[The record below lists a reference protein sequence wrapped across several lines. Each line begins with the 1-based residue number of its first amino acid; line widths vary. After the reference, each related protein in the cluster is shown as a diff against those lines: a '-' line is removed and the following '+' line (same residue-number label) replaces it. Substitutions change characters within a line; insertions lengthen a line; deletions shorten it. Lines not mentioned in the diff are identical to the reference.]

1 MRNTT
6 QQQNHSQ
13 PTYLSHKLADQRIIN
28 TSISTRELLVLLFSF
43 CNIISIMKRK
53 TTAASAASAARSK
66 KPSVLLGKPQN
77 VYVAPSNDMTREELS
92 AWRKE
97 ERRKRNR
104 ASAAASRHKTQSKIA
119 ELSLEVSLWKTRCED
134 MQDKMMKLQRQ
145 VDLLT
150 RAQSPTQEQQQQQQH
165 LVSPPSSHLNSPS
178 SMSLEG
184 QPPIVTSSLDTKK
197 CLPPPLMLSPA
208 SLMDQTSSPVENKAD
223 ITSPSNVDLS
233 KKHLNMISRQA

>member
-1 MRNTT
+1 
-6 QQQNHSQ
+6 
-13 PTYLSHKLADQRIIN
+13 
-28 TSISTRELLVLLFSF
+28 
-43 CNIISIMKRK
+43 
-53 TTAASAASAARSK
+53 
-66 KPSVLLGKPQN
+66 
-77 VYVAPSNDMTREELS
+77 MTREELS

-150 RAQSPTQEQQQQQQH
+150 RAQSPTQEQQQLQH
-165 LVSPPSSHLNSPS
+165 LVSPPSSNPNSPS

-184 QPPIVTSSLDTKK
+184 QPSIVTSSLDTKK

-223 ITSPSNVDLS
+223 ITSSSNVDLS

>member
-1 MRNTT
+1 
-6 QQQNHSQ
+6 
-13 PTYLSHKLADQRIIN
+13 
-28 TSISTRELLVLLFSF
+28 
-43 CNIISIMKRK
+43 MKRK
-53 TTAASAASAARSK
+53 TTAASAARSK

-119 ELSLEVSLWKTRCED
+119 ELEGQASLWKTRCEE
-134 MQDKMMKLQRQ
+134 MEEKMKQLERQ
-145 VDLLT
+145 IHLLT
-150 RAQSPTQEQQQQQQH
+150 RAQSPTQEQQQQH
-165 LVSPPSSHLNSPS
+165 LVSPPSSHPNSPS
-178 SMSLEG
+178 SMSSLEG
-184 QPPIVTSSLDTKK
+184 QPSIVTSSLDTKK
-197 CLPPPLMLSPA
+197 FLPPPPLMLSPA

-223 ITSPSNVDLS
+223 ITSSSNVDLS

>member
-1 MRNTT
+1 
-6 QQQNHSQ
+6 
-13 PTYLSHKLADQRIIN
+13 
-28 TSISTRELLVLLFSF
+28 
-43 CNIISIMKRK
+43 MKRK
-53 TTAASAASAARSK
+53 TTATAASAATKKK

-119 ELSLEVSLWKTRCED
+119 DLEGQVSLWKTRCEE
-134 MQDKMMKLQRQ
+134 MQEQMLQLQRQ
-145 VDLLT
+145 IDMLT
-150 RAQSPTQEQQQQQQH
+150 RAQSPTQEQQQLQH
-165 LVSPPSSHLNSPS
+165 LVSPPSS
-178 SMSLEG
+178 MSLEEG
-184 QPPIVTSSLDTKK
+184 QPSIVTSSLDTKK
-197 CLPPPLMLSPA
+197 FLPPPPLMLSPA

-223 ITSPSNVDLS
+223 ITSSSNVDVS

>member
-1 MRNTT
+1 
-6 QQQNHSQ
+6 
-13 PTYLSHKLADQRIIN
+13 
-28 TSISTRELLVLLFSF
+28 LLFSF
-43 CNIISIMKRK
+43 CNITSISIMKRK
-53 TTAASAASAARSK
+53 TTAASAARSK

-150 RAQSPTQEQQQQQQH
+150 RAQSPTQEQQQLQH
-165 LVSPPSSHLNSPS
+165 LVSPPSSNPNSPS

-184 QPPIVTSSLDTKK
+184 QPSIVTSSLDTKK
-197 CLPPPLMLSPA
+197 FLPPPLMLSPA

-223 ITSPSNVDLS
+223 ITSSSNVDLS

>member
-1 MRNTT
+1 
-6 QQQNHSQ
+6 
-13 PTYLSHKLADQRIIN
+13 
-28 TSISTRELLVLLFSF
+28 
-43 CNIISIMKRK
+43 MKRK
-53 TTAASAASAARSK
+53 TTAASAARSK

-150 RAQSPTQEQQQQQQH
+150 SAQSPTQEQQQLQH
-165 LVSPPSSHLNSPS
+165 LVSPPSSNPNSPS

-184 QPPIVTSSLDTKK
+184 QPSIVTSSLDTKK
-197 CLPPPLMLSPA
+197 FLPPPPLMLSPA

-223 ITSPSNVDLS
+223 ITSSSNVDLS

>member
-1 MRNTT
+1 
-6 QQQNHSQ
+6 
-13 PTYLSHKLADQRIIN
+13 
-28 TSISTRELLVLLFSF
+28 
-43 CNIISIMKRK
+43 MKRK
-53 TTAASAASAARSK
+53 TTAAPPPKKK

-150 RAQSPTQEQQQQQQH
+150 RAQSPTQEQHQLQH
-165 LVSPPSSHLNSPS
+165 LVSPPSSHPNSPS
-178 SMSLEG
+178 SMSLALED
-184 QPPIVTSSLDTKK
+184 QPSIVTSSLDTKK
-197 CLPPPLMLSPA
+197 FLPPPPLMLSPA

-223 ITSPSNVDLS
+223 ITSSSNVDLS

>member
-1 MRNTT
+1 
-6 QQQNHSQ
+6 
-13 PTYLSHKLADQRIIN
+13 
-28 TSISTRELLVLLFSF
+28 
-43 CNIISIMKRK
+43 MKRK
-53 TTAASAASAARSK
+53 TTAASAARSK

-150 RAQSPTQEQQQQQQH
+150 RAQSPTQEQQQLQH
-165 LVSPPSSHLNSPS
+165 LVSPPSSNPNSPS

-223 ITSPSNVDLS
+223 ITSSSNVDIS

>member
-1 MRNTT
+1 
-6 QQQNHSQ
+6 
-13 PTYLSHKLADQRIIN
+13 
-28 TSISTRELLVLLFSF
+28 
-43 CNIISIMKRK
+43 MKRK
-53 TTAASAASAARSK
+53 TTAASAARPK

-150 RAQSPTQEQQQQQQH
+150 RAQSPTQEQQQQH
-165 LVSPPSSHLNSPS
+165 LVSPPSSHPNSPS
-178 SMSLEG
+178 SMSSLEG
-184 QPPIVTSSLDTKK
+184 QPSIVTSSLDTKK
-197 CLPPPLMLSPA
+197 FLPPPPLMLSPA

-223 ITSPSNVDLS
+223 ITSSSNVDLS

>member
-1 MRNTT
+1 
-6 QQQNHSQ
+6 
-13 PTYLSHKLADQRIIN
+13 
-28 TSISTRELLVLLFSF
+28 
-43 CNIISIMKRK
+43 MKRK
-53 TTAASAASAARSK
+53 TTATAASAAPPTK

-119 ELSLEVSLWKTRCED
+119 ELEGQLSLWKTRCEE
-134 MQDKMMKLQRQ
+134 MQEKMIKLEHQIN
-145 VDLLT
+145 LLT
-150 RAQSPTQEQQQQQQH
+150 RAQSPTQEQQQLQH
-165 LVSPPSSHLNSPS
+165 LVSPPSSHPNSPS

-184 QPPIVTSSLDTKK
+184 QPIVTSSLDTKK
-197 CLPPPLMLSPA
+197 FLPPPPLMLSPA